1 MSRHETFAPRS
12 EDETTTV
19 PVAEA
24 QKKPASAEH
33 RFENIAGILTT
44 YVAPATA
51 LGAVVFYF
59 GWTYTRAFWLQFGID
74 PTVLGFANQDYVL
87 RSVNAL
93 FPALLFMAAL
103 AAGVPPLVRFTDRT
117 LMKGAKLSRGARTG
131 VGLAGLAAFGLGVI
145 ALFRGEVYFEVV
157 SPVLLGF
164 GTLLL
169 GWTRHLRRVF
179 AAGSPRSLMEAMA
192 FWALITLS
200 VFWAI
205 SDFAHVTGRGAAR
218 FTGAN
223 IHARPAVSVFSVEPL
238 GLEGPGVITT
248 TEPTGARYRHG
259 YSGLRLLLRTEGR
272 YLLLPEDWEP
282 GGTVFVI
289 DEEPTLRFEFSLPRT
304 SSP

>member
-1 MSRHETFAPRS
+1 MSRHEALAARS
-12 EDETTTV
+12 ADETAA
-19 PVAEA
+19 PVRETGPGRADN
-24 QKKPASAEH
+24 
-33 RFENIAGILTT
+33 RLENIANLLTT

-51 LGAVVFYF
+51 LGALVFYF
-59 GWTYTRAFWLQFGID
+59 GWTYTRAFWLYFAID
-74 PTVLGFANQDYVL
+74 PTILGFANQDYVL

-103 AAGVPPLVRFTDRT
+103 AAGAPPLMRFTDRT
-117 LMKGAKLSRGARTG
+117 LMKGMNLTRGARTG
-131 VGLAGLAAFGLGVI
+131 VALAGFAAFALGVI
-145 ALFRGEVYFEVV
+145 ALFRGEVYVEVV
-157 SPVLLGF
+157 SPILLGL

-179 AAGSPRSLMEAMA
+179 GAGSKRSLLESMA

-205 SDFAHVTGRGAAR
+205 SDFARVSGRGAAR
-218 FTGAN
+218 FTGQN
-223 IHARPAVSVFSVEPL
+223 LQARPAVTVFSVEPL
-238 GLEGPGVITT
+238 GLEGPGLISTV
-248 TEPTGARYRHG
+248 EPADARYRHG
-259 YSGLRLLLRTEGR
+259 YSGLRLLLRTGGR

-289 DEEPTLRFEFSLPRT
+289 DEDPTLRFEFSLPRT